1 MKEELLIFTA
11 KNAENAKG
19 GGFLCFTRQYFGLAH
34 YCEGFRDGLFPICV
48 YLRPSAVSFHFPFFA
63 YFAYFAVNPS
73 FSAFFAVE

>member
-1 MKEELLIFTA
+1 MKEELLILTA

-48 YLRPSAVSFHFPFFA
+48 YFA
-63 YFAYFAVNPS
+63 YFVVNPS